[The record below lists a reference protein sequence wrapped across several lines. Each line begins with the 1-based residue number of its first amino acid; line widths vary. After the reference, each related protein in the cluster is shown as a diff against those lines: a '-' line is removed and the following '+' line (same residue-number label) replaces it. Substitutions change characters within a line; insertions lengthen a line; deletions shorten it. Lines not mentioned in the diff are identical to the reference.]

1 MDMMEVRRRV
11 LLHQAKSEDIPIGVE
26 LFDYDAEDNVFG
38 NYLWK
43 ATIGSDELVYA
54 SNSRNFTTGFMPFD
68 SRYDFSFTGS
78 SGSGSASGVL
88 CDENY
93 VVYYVQS
100 ASNMAKNMKRY
111 ALSAE
116 AQYGIK
122 IKWVKITCTTDNY
135 NNHAISYKRIS

>member
-1 MDMMEVRRRV
+1 MDMMEIRHRV

-26 LFDYDAEDNVFG
+26 LFDYDAEDNVFAK
-38 NYLWK
+38 YLLQ

-54 SNSRNFTTGFMPFD
+54 GNPRNFTTGFMPFD
-68 SRYDFSFTGS
+68 SRYDFSFTGN
-78 SGSGSASGVL
+78 SGSATARAVL

-93 VVYYVQS
+93 VVYSDQS
-100 ASNMAKNMKRY
+100 AQNMARNMRQY

-135 NNHAISYKRIS
+135 NNHVISYKRIS

>member
-1 MDMMEVRRRV
+1 MELMSVRRRV
-11 LLHQAKSEDIPIGVE
+11 LLNQAKTEDIPIGVE

-68 SRYDFSFTGS
+68 SRYDFSFTGN
-78 SGSGSASGVL
+78 SGSGNALAVL

-93 VVYYVQS
+93 VVYYMQS
-100 ASNMAKNMKRY
+100 ASNMAKNMKQY

-135 NNHAISYKRIS
+135 NNHVISYMRIS

>member
-1 MDMMEVRRRV
+1 MDMMEIRRRV
-11 LLHQAKSEDIPIGVE
+11 LLNQAKSEDIPIGVE

-43 ATIGSDELVYA
+43 ATVGSDELVYA

-68 SRYDFSFTGS
+68 SRYDFSFTGN

-100 ASNMAKNMKRY
+100 ASNMAKNMKQY